1 MVSALTGPRNF
12 PSFAPPQ
19 WAVESATGPG
29 DRLPLFGVSGQRP
42 VVLVCL
48 AFGVEKTD
56 RDSLAGSLHIENKLF
71 EQRQIATGGRADV
84 TSAAGKITGERKY
97 SSAALKHTLCSGKFR
112 TVNQSPKSRTA

>member
-1 MVSALTGPRNF
+1 MVSALIGPRNF

-19 WAVESATGPG
+19 WAAESATGQATVCH
-29 DRLPLFGVSGQRP
+29 L
-42 VVLVCL
+42 LVRL

-71 EQRQIATGGRADV
+71 EQRQIATDGRTDV
-84 TSAAGKITGERKY
+84 TSAAGEITGERKY
-97 SSAALKHTLCSGKFR
+97 SAAALKHTLCSGKFR